1 MSDNKDIEKIIQRIR
16 KCLALSGS
24 SEPNEATAA
33 LRQAQ
38 KLMEKF
44 GVSED
49 QIRMSEVKESA
60 CTAGRSV
67 QTPPA
72 WLTEIAHVVSAAFG
86 VEHFYNITLS
96 GACKFVFVG
105 VGPAAEVASYTFTVL
120 RRKCTSARDQYYR
133 RQRGRRASRVRR
145 ADAYAWGWAVAVRAK
160 VREFAQTTPKIVG
173 QYLQIRHP
181 GLVNYK
187 PVARHEDENGMH
199 RLAGWISGQGVELH
213 HGVAGS
219 EPLKIGSD

>member
-1 MSDNKDIEKIIQRIR
+1 MSDNKDIDKIIQRIR

-24 SEPNEATAA
+24 SEPNEAAAA

-44 GVSED
+44 GISED
-49 QIRMSEVKESA
+49 QVQVSEVKESA

-72 WLTEIAHVVSAAFG
+72 WLTEIARLVSAAFC
-86 VEHFYNITLS
+86 VKHFYGITLTGS
-96 GACKFVFVG
+96 CKFVFVG

-120 RRKCTSARDQYYR
+120 RRKCTSARDLYYR

-145 ADAYAWGWAVAVRAK
+145 ADAYAWGWAVAVGAK
-160 VREFAQTTPKIVG
+160 VREFAQTTPKIIG
-173 QYLQIRHP
+173 QYLQIHHP

-187 PVARHEDENGMH
+187 PVARHEGVDGMH
-199 RLAGWISGQGVELH
+199 RMAGWIAGQDVDLH

-219 EPLKIGSD
+219 EPLKIGSN